1 MMATPE
7 GIKKNAIFFNRNSE
21 KSRIDSGFMA
31 FVIKSKNSRIM
42 LMTLDGNFAGIT
54 VDIIFEM

>member
-1 MMATPE
+1 
-7 GIKKNAIFFNRNSE
+7 
-21 KSRIDSGFMA
+21 MA